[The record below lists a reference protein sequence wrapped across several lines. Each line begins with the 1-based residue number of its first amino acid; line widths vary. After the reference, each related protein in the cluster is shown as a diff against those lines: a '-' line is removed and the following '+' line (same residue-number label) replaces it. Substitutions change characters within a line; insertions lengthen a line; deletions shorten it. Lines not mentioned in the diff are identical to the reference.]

1 MESRGPNVTG
11 IVKERY
17 LSGPALARL
26 NSSRRFYI
34 NTYWFKYVMVV
45 VLMQSDVSEEAIKSE
60 TQENDCGNPEFDKS
74 LEGICLQPIYFISI
88 STVSPLENSRHG
100 FVVEESA
107 VMWSIL
113 KFKEYLWG

>member
-1 MESRGPNVTG
+1 MEYIGPKITG
-11 IVKERY
+11 TVKERY

-60 TQENDCGNPEFDKS
+60 TQVNDDKKCEFEKS
-74 LEGICLQPIYFISI
+74 LERNAPRTNFFYLNINVVATGIVKKYMCRR
-88 STVSPLENSRHG
+88 SRDG
-100 FVVEESA
+100 KVGDR
-107 VMWSIL
+107 
-113 KFKEYLWG
+113 KF